1 MGAISFGDPI
11 DWNGTLYPNYD
22 PEAASHIDG
31 AINLTS
37 TSRSTAVSDPVEL
50 EDTTDRIRYRFLP
63 TAVNNP
69 NEPSH
74 CVEGKFVYER
84 KKVADEAFPSDSPG
98 PELRPVSRATLQRK
112 GFDGDWLELSLNTGA
127 TFRLYKALDAHYR
140 LHRDAGGVQ
149 SGSTTYVPLDHSVRS
164 LLKMMRESPS
174 ETRMLADGENFEL
187 VKELIRL
194 LTQGTTREQLGE
206 IFSELEKGHLED
218 FTASLSLAQ
227 LEKAQ
232 REIES
237 NLGNDNEEFWQRLF
251 TDYQW
256 ILSQVFSAPCTL
268 LEGKAF
274 VGGKALN
281 NSGGNVCD
289 FLYQNKLTNNVTLI
303 EIKTPL
309 TNLLGKLY
317 RGREPENA
325 IYALSKDMSGAVN
338 QVLNYRD
345 TLTKDYYTING
356 RSTTH
361 FEALSPKC
369 VVVIGKV
376 AELDTSGKR
385 STFEHYRNNLSDVTV
400 VTFDELL
407 QRVNDLINVLRTD
420 NSRPPSASTTAYDED
435 IPF

>member
-1 MGAISFGDPI
+1 MGAISCGEPI
-11 DWNGTLYPNYD
+11 DWNGAIYPNYD
-22 PEAASHIDG
+22 PEAPSHIDG

-37 TSRSTAVSDPVEL
+37 TSRLTAVSDPVEL
-50 EDTTDRIRYRFLP
+50 EDTTDRMRYRFLP
-63 TAVNNP
+63 TTVDNP
-69 NEPSH
+69 KEPAH
-74 CVEGKFVYER
+74 CVSGKFVYER
-84 KKVADEAFPSDSPG
+84 KKVADEAFPSESAGRD
-98 PELRPVSRATLQRK
+98 LRPVSRDALRRR
-112 GFDGDWLELSLNTGA
+112 GFDGDWLELTLDTGA
-127 TFRLYKALDAHYR
+127 TYRLYRALEAHYR

-149 SGSTTYVPLDHSVRS
+149 SGSTTYVPLDRS
-164 LLKMMRESPS
+164 ARLLLEMMRRSPS
-174 ETRMLADGENFEL
+174 ETRLLADGENFEL

-227 LEKAQ
+227 LERAQ
-232 REIES
+232 HEIGS
-237 NLGNDNEEFWQRLF
+237 NLGNGSEEFWQKLF

-268 LEGKAF
+268 LEGKAY

-309 TNLLGKLY
+309 TDLLGKLY
-317 RGREPENA
+317 RGHEPENA
-325 IYALSKDMSGAVN
+325 VYSLSKEMSGAVN

-345 TLTKDYYTING
+345 TLIKDYYSISR
-356 RSTTH
+356 RSTVD

-407 QRVNDLINVLRTD
+407 QRVEDLVTVLRSD
-420 NSRPPSASTTAYDED
+420 GADSSTNERGQYDKD